1 MSSRSLEEIQADIAL
16 DGLSS
21 ALGRF
26 NQGGALSSFTH
37 GSEASFNHVQKSLE
51 ELMSILGEA
60 AALRQSIAESDSS
73 TQVPLNV

>member
-1 MSSRSLEEIQADIAL
+1 MASRSLEEIQADIAL

-21 ALGRF
+21 VLGRF
-26 NQGGALSSFTH
+26 NQGALSSFTH

-60 AALRQSIAESDSS
+60 AALRQSIAKSVNS
-73 TQVPLNV
+73 TQVPLNA